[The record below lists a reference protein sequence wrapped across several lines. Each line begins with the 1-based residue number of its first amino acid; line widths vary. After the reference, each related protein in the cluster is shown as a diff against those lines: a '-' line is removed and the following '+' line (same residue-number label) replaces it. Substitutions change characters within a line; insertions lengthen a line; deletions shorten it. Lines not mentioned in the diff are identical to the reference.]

1 MRKSKH
7 KINWSNK
14 TFLEIEKDWGRRR
27 IKEALYINSI
37 NPSYEIDPTKL
48 MNPEK
53 GTEIAACW
61 KEFHPE
67 IRSILKKATTKNVPR
82 KISRKTSRKITKKKN
97 QIG

>member
-7 KINWSNK
+7 KVIWSNR

-27 IKEALYINSI
+27 IKEALFINSI
-37 NPSYEIDPTKL
+37 NPSAEIDPTKL

-67 IRSILKKATTKNVPR
+67 IRNIVKKAFAKNSEKGQQKDFQKSHEDP
-82 KISRKTSRKITKKKN
+82 K
-97 QIG
+97 